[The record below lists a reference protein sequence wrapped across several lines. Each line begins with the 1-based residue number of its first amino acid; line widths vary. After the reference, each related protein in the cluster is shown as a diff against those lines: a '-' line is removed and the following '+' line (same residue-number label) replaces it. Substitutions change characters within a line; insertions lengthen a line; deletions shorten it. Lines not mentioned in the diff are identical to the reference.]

1 MATTQS
7 QQTANG
13 MMRDT
18 KKSVEEVTVEP
29 EDLMLGVGGEGGVGG

>member
-1 MATTQS
+1 MATTQRQ

-13 MMRDT
+13 MMRDI

-29 EDLMLGVGGEGGVGG
+29 EDLMLGEGGVGG